1 MIEVLLDK
9 TTWFDQLAFGQSL
22 RIFLKSV
29 HGEFLLKIGTLSITW
44 LVYDPYISHI
54 FFFKSS
60 ASTRGKRGHFW
71 PLIT

>member
-1 MIEVLLDK
+1 MIEVLDK

-44 LVYDPYISHI
+44 LVYDPYIYI
-54 FFFKSS
+54 PYLFFKSS
-60 ASTRGKRGHFW
+60 TSTRGNRGHFW
-71 PLIT
+71 L